1 MHVEAA
7 NTGELAGLKAEDE
20 TKIAVEITGVSGQEE
35 AGGHI
40 RGTLLEKHDDAHYV
54 RTANPAEISWGRETA
69 LVMGKAEDIHAGAV
83 VHVTGTVFTDRS
95 VRAKQIVILTGYVQ
109 VK

>member
-7 NTGELAGLKAEDE
+7 NSGEFAGLKAEDE
-20 TKIAVEITGVSGQEE
+20 TKIVLEITHVSGQDQ

-40 RGTLLEKHDDAHYV
+40 RGTLLEKRDETHYV
-54 RTANPAEISWGRETA
+54 RTANPAEVSWGNETA
-69 LVMGKAEDIHAGAV
+69 PVMGKAEDIHAGAV
-83 VHVTGTVFTDRS
+83 VHVTETMFKDRS